1 MIIAE
6 ALSKTTLYSRQSA
19 VGSVQLAP
27 LLGTFTLFLPP
38 LYLTLKE
45 YVVAGISLS
54 NFASFSFVMVP
65 ILSTISMYSYWYIVT
80 EGAALIGG
88 FHENLR
94 ESSESGSHLIS
105 LGGEVGK
112 VR

>member
-1 MIIAE
+1 MI
-6 ALSKTTLYSRQSA
+6 
-19 VGSVQLAP
+19 P
-27 LLGTFTLFLPP
+27 
-38 LYLTLKE
+38 
-45 YVVAGISLS
+45 
-54 NFASFSFVMVP
+54 FSFVMVP

-80 EGAALIGG
+80 EGAALIGR

-94 ESSESGSHLIS
+94 EFSESGSHPIS